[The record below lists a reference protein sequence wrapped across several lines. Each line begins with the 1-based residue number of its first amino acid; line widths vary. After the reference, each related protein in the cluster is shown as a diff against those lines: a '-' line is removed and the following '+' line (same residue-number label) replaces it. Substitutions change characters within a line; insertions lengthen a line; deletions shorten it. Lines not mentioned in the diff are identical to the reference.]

1 MSCHCVGQVLFC
13 SIIMGAHSTLTRLL
27 ALTQREALNA
37 RFAFDIAAISYR
49 EAFIMIIIIS
59 SMTDLVQVNA
69 TMIVGILIF
78 YTIPYIIKGGP
89 YTRKESPYDTAVLY
103 AIAFAIAFFA
113 ASTILAI
120 MPIIVPLFVSDYLT
134 IYGFIAI
141 TVAVIIFIKVIEG
154 KYTIKK
160 TLEER
165 KARNILT
172 VQPEFIPKSYEQTQ
186 EEEAEK
192 SKAENVVQKVIEE
205 SEPVQQVQ
213 EKDEVSGEPQKKE
226 KVIEESKRFEVLPWG
241 PTREEEDDDRSTR

>member
-1 MSCHCVGQVLFC
+1 
-13 SIIMGAHSTLTRLL
+13 
-27 ALTQREALNA
+27 
-37 RFAFDIAAISYR
+37 
-49 EAFIMIIIIS
+49 MIIIIS

-113 ASTILAI
+113 ASAILAI
-120 MPIIVPLFVSDYLT
+120 MPTIVPVFVSEYLT

-141 TVAVIIFIKVIEG
+141 TVAVIIFIKVIETG

-165 KARNILT
+165 KAENILT

-186 EEEAEK
+186 EEE
-192 SKAENVVQKVIEE
+192 SKAENVVQKEDEVQKVTEE

-213 EKDEVSGEPQKKE
+213 EENEVGGEPQEKE
-226 KVIEESKRFEVLPWG
+226 KVIEESKNFEVLPWG
-241 PTREEEDDDRSTR
+241 PPKREEDDDRSAR

>member
-1 MSCHCVGQVLFC
+1 
-13 SIIMGAHSTLTRLL
+13 
-27 ALTQREALNA
+27 
-37 RFAFDIAAISYR
+37 
-49 EAFIMIIIIS
+49 MIIIIT

-89 YTRKESPYDTAVLY
+89 YTRKEESPYDTAVLY

-113 ASTILAI
+113 ASAILAI
-120 MPIIVPLFVSDYLT
+120 MPIIVPVFVSEYLT

-141 TVAVIIFIKVIEG
+141 TVAVIIFIKIIETG

-160 TLEER
+160 TFEER
-165 KARNILT
+165 KVRNILT

-192 SKAENVVQKVIEE
+192 SKAENVVQKEVQKVIEE

-213 EKDEVSGEPQKKE
+213 KEDEVSGESQKKE

-241 PTREEEDDDRSTR
+241 PATREEDDDRSAR

>member
-1 MSCHCVGQVLFC
+1 
-13 SIIMGAHSTLTRLL
+13 
-27 ALTQREALNA
+27 
-37 RFAFDIAAISYR
+37 
-49 EAFIMIIIIS
+49 MIIIIS

-69 TMIVGILIF
+69 TMIVGILVF

-113 ASTILAI
+113 ASAILAI
-120 MPIIVPLFVSDYLT
+120 MPIIVPLFVSEYLT

-141 TVAVIIFIKVIEG
+141 TVAVIIFIKVIETG
-154 KYTIKK
+154 KFTIKK

-192 SKAENVVQKVIEE
+192 SKAENVVQKESEPVQQVQEKDKVSGEPQKKAEKVIEE

-213 EKDEVSGEPQKKE
+213 EKDKVSGE
-226 KVIEESKRFEVLPWG
+226 
-241 PTREEEDDDRSTR
+241 

>member
-1 MSCHCVGQVLFC
+1 
-13 SIIMGAHSTLTRLL
+13 MGAHSTLTRLL

-89 YTRKESPYDTAVLY
+89 YTRKESPYGTAVLY

-113 ASTILAI
+113 ASAILVI
-120 MPIIVPLFVSDYLT
+120 MPIIVPLFVSEYLT

-192 SKAENVVQKVIEE
+192 RKVENVVQKEDEVQKVIEE

-226 KVIEESKRFEVLPWG
+226 NVIEESKRFEVLPWG
-241 PTREEEDDDRSTR
+241 PTREEDDDRSAR

>member
-1 MSCHCVGQVLFC
+1 
-13 SIIMGAHSTLTRLL
+13 
-27 ALTQREALNA
+27 
-37 RFAFDIAAISYR
+37 
-49 EAFIMIIIIS
+49 MIIIIS

-89 YTRKESPYDTAVLY
+89 YTRKESPYNTAVLY

-113 ASTILAI
+113 ASAILAI
-120 MPIIVPLFVSDYLT
+120 MPIIVPLFVSEYLT

-141 TVAVIIFIKVIEG
+141 TVAVIIFIKVIETG

-165 KARNILT
+165 KARSILT

-186 EEEAEK
+186 EEEAKK
-192 SKAENVVQKVIEE
+192 SKAENVLQKKAEKVIEE

-226 KVIEESKRFEVLPWG
+226 EKVIEESKRFEVLPWG
-241 PTREEEDDDRSTR
+241 PPTREEDDDRSAR

>member
-1 MSCHCVGQVLFC
+1 
-13 SIIMGAHSTLTRLL
+13 
-27 ALTQREALNA
+27 
-37 RFAFDIAAISYR
+37 
-49 EAFIMIIIIS
+49 MIIIIL

-89 YTRKESPYDTAVLY
+89 YTRKESPYNTAVLY

-113 ASTILAI
+113 ASAILAI
-120 MPIIVPLFVSDYLT
+120 MPIIVPLFVSEYLT

-141 TVAVIIFIKVIEG
+141 TVAVIIFIKVIETG

-165 KARNILT
+165 KARSILT

-186 EEEAEK
+186 EEEAKK
-192 SKAENVVQKVIEE
+192 SKAKNVLQKEDEVTEESEPGQQVQEKDEVSGEPQKKAEKVIEE

-213 EKDEVSGEPQKKE
+213 EKDEVSGEPQKKAE

-241 PTREEEDDDRSTR
+241 PPTREEDDDRSAR

>member
-1 MSCHCVGQVLFC
+1 
-13 SIIMGAHSTLTRLL
+13 
-27 ALTQREALNA
+27 
-37 RFAFDIAAISYR
+37 
-49 EAFIMIIIIS
+49 MIITIS

-89 YTRKESPYDTAVLY
+89 YKRKEESPYDTAVLY

-113 ASTILAI
+113 ASAILAI
-120 MPIIVPLFVSDYLT
+120 MPIIVPLFVSEYLT

-141 TVAVIIFIKVIEG
+141 TVAVIIFIKVIETR

-192 SKAENVVQKVIEE
+192 SKAENVVEKEDDE
-205 SEPVQQVQ
+205 VQQVQ
-213 EKDEVSGEPQKKE
+213 EKDKVSGEPQKK
-226 KVIEESKRFEVLPWG
+226 
-241 PTREEEDDDRSTR
+241 